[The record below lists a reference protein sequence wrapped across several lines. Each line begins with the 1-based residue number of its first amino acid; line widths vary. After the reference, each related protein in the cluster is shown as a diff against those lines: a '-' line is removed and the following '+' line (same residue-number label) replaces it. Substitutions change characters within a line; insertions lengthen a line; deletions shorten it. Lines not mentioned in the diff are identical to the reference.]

1 MPNDD
6 RRSRR
11 EFVADAGRLASLT
24 AVAACAPPAVSHAS
38 KVPMA
43 QHPAGAWDL
52 SWIGN
57 LAGATDR
64 AVFDWPTSAEPTD
77 PIVMEL
83 AARYLDNC
91 AAAYAPGSYTAIA
104 VLNIRTTAIAAG
116 MTDAAWS
123 RYALGAE
130 YNVKDPATQEPAM
143 RNPFCSRGARAAVV
157 AGIPT
162 LEELVKRGSIVLVC
176 DFAMGHLS
184 TRLAKKLGRTADEVH
199 ADLRRSL
206 VPGAYAVPSGIFG
219 LARTQNAGCA
229 LVRM

>member
-6 RRSRR
+6 CRSRR
-11 EFVADAGRLASLT
+11 AFVADAGKLASLT
-24 AVAACAPPAVSHAS
+24 ALAACAPPAVSHGAEAA
-38 KVPMA
+38 MA
-43 QHPAGAWDL
+43 QRPAGGWDL
-52 SWIGN
+52 TWVDR
-57 LAGATDR
+57 LAGASDR
-64 AVFDWPTSAEPTD
+64 AVFDWPTSADPAD

-91 AAAYAPGSYTAIA
+91 AAAYSPGSYSAIA

-130 YNVKDPATQEPAM
+130 YNVKDPATQESAT
-143 RNPFCSRGARAAVV
+143 RNPFWSRAAQSPAV
-157 AGIPT
+157 AGVPT
-162 LEELVKRGSIVLVC
+162 LQELVKRGSVILVC

-184 TRLAKKLGRTADEVH
+184 SRLAKKSGRTVDEVH
-199 ADLRRSL
+199 AELRHSL

-219 LARTQNAGCA
+219 LVRAQNAGCA
-229 LVRM
+229 FVRM